1 MPFVAAKASIQKLQ
15 SSSLDL
21 LAVHLSGHLQ
31 EERPRRPSWKRLLKL
46 FGALPDGL
54 TVHLEPKRFRI
65 GASIR
70 WLWTYETLW
79 RCLNASNFVTAP
91 QLDRLF
97 WKRNVITQ
105 VSLIFSAIPSIASVW
120 TLSHSVFWEPRAIIW
135 GIRSDRK
142 LLGVRQTATSPR
154 FLMLEVWFSLQKG
167 RSSVWK
173 TRDSHSQCTV
183 AICEAVLG
191 LTDRRNGHSSNSQL
205 P

>member
-1 MPFVAAKASIQKLQ
+1 MSKKGYALVQNNPIFDLDESAFPVGAAVLVEA
-15 SSSLDL
+15 
-21 LAVHLSGHLQ
+21 A
-31 EERPRRPSWKRLLKL
+31 
-46 FGALPDGL
+46 
-54 TVHLEPKRFRI
+54 
-65 GASIR
+65 
-70 WLWTYETLW
+70 
-79 RCLNASNFVTAP
+79 C
-91 QLDRLF
+91 RLF
-97 WKRNVITQ
+97 PQ

-142 LLGVRQTATSPR
+142 LFGVRQTATSPR
-154 FLMLEVWFSLQKG
+154 FSMLEVWFSLQKG